1 MPAYSLRSPYAR
13 TPLQRRLSGLAL
25 AVGINL
31 LLLFVLM
38 GLGVVP
44 PPTFKGS
51 PGIVVDLIPESR
63 STAPN
68 RSRKTEST
76 RPRAQEQKPV
86 PKPPRIILPVK
97 PTITPSQQSDKVRPW
112 VEMSS
117 ADMAAADISKMT
129 ATQSGSAGDSE
140 AVGHGPNGE
149 VLYAAEWA
157 RRPTSAELGG
167 YLPSNAPD
175 GYGLIACKTVAGN
188 RVDDCIALD
197 QFPRGSHLAGAVLN
211 AAWQFRVKPPRKGG
225 RPLVGSWV
233 QIRIDYIGRSR
244 SL

>member
-1 MPAYSLRSPYAR
+1 
-13 TPLQRRLSGLAL
+13 
-25 AVGINL
+25 
-31 LLLFVLM
+31 
-38 GLGVVP
+38 
-44 PPTFKGS
+44 
-51 PGIVVDLIPESR
+51 
-63 STAPN
+63 
-68 RSRKTEST
+68 
-76 RPRAQEQKPV
+76 
-86 PKPPRIILPVK
+86 
-97 PTITPSQQSDKVRPW
+97 
-112 VEMSS
+112 
-117 ADMAAADISKMT
+117 MAAADISKMT